1 MAGDYLIVNKK
12 ILPDYFDKVI
22 DARNMLDSHDTD
34 NVSCACR
41 KAGISRSTYYKYKD
55 FVFLP
60 DENQSGHKAVLSMVI
75 KHKPG
80 SLSDVLQTLSSMNT
94 SILTISQAIPVAKK
108 AAVTIS
114 IDTSSMKCTV
124 DSLIS
129 RLKKL
134 TAVTSVQLNGVE

>member
-1 MAGDYLIVNKK
+1 MAGDYLIVHKK
-12 ILPDYFDKVI
+12 ILPDYLDKVI
-22 DARNMLDSHDTD
+22 CARNMMESHVTDS
-34 NVSCACR
+34 VSLACR

-55 FVFLP
+55 YVFLP

-75 KHKPG
+75 KHRPG
-80 SLSDVLQTLSSMNT
+80 SLSDVLQTLCSMNS
-94 SILTISQAIPVAKK
+94 SILTISQAIPVAGT

-114 IDTSSMKCTV
+114 LDTSSMKCTV

-134 TAVTSVQLNGVE
+134 AAVTSVQLNGME